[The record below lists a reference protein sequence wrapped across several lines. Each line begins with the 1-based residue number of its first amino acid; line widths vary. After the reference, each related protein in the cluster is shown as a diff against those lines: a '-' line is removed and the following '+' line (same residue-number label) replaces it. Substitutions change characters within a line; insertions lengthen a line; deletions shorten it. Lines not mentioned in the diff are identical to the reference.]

1 MLYKNIEE
9 PKFEPIPIWKWIL
22 LFFCPVHIGYDEEG
36 DIACI
41 TFAKMLFKDMYIVR
55 EDYFCK
61 TTGNLLRTRKLTR
74 KG

>member
-9 PKFEPIPIWKWIL
+9 PKFKPIPLWKWFL

-36 DIACI
+36 DIACV
-41 TFAKMLFKDMYIVR
+41 TFVKILLKHIYIMHI
-55 EDYFCK
+55 DYFSK
-61 TTGNLLRTRKLTR
+61 ATGNLLRTRKLTR